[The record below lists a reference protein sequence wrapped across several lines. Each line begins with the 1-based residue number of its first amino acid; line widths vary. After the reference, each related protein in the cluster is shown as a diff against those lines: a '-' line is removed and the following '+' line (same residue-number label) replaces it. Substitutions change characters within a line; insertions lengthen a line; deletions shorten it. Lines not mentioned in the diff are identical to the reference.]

1 MTGAY
6 HPFGRLM
13 LSPSHLLQLLTV
25 KGIWGRGVDQQMQI
39 FSLSLCLS
47 LSFLF
52 KYIKISKIS
61 FITILSK
68 LRMEI
73 FKETFKY
80 GGILQLILF
89 DWLPPWQINPISPS
103 SLLSHENVTII
114 EKGKDQDIF
123 CK

>member
-1 MTGAY
+1 
-6 HPFGRLM
+6 
-13 LSPSHLLQLLTV
+13 
-25 KGIWGRGVDQQMQI
+25 
-39 FSLSLCLS
+39 
-47 LSFLF
+47 
-52 KYIKISKIS
+52 
-61 FITILSK
+61 
-68 LRMEI
+68 MEI
-73 FKETFKY
+73 FKETFKC